1 MNRKEYIRGLG
12 LGILITAVI
21 FTFFK
26 PETKSMTEEE
36 IIQYAVSLGYEK
48 VEKQEKEP
56 ISNLDDIK
64 SQAMGTLTPTP
75 EPTNMPTLTPTTEP
89 TNTPEPTATPTPKP
103 TSTPVPTAIPTL
115 KPTSTPVPTYTPTPK
130 PTSTPVPT
138 STPTP
143 KLTSTPVPT
152 STSTSKPTST
162 PKPTESPDVTPTPNA
177 VQTGELYTL
186 VVEDGMTATA
196 VAKVLAEAGV
206 IEDDAEFVLYLRR
219 QKLTHYIISA
229 SYQIPYGAS
238 FEEIAK
244 AITKAR

>member
-1 MNRKEYIRGLG
+1 MNRKEYVRGLG
-12 LGILITAVI
+12 LGILITAVV

-26 PETKSMTEEE
+26 PEQKSMTEEE
-36 IIQYAVSLGYEK
+36 IIQYAISLGYEK
-48 VEKQEKEP
+48 VENQEKEP

-64 SQAMGTLTPTP
+64 SQAMGTLTPT
-75 EPTNMPTLTPTTEP
+75 LTPTPEP
-89 TNTPEPTATPTPKP
+89 TNTPVP
-103 TSTPVPTAIPTL
+103 TS
-115 KPTSTPVPTYTPTPK
+115 TPTPK

-143 KLTSTPVPT
+143 K
-152 STSTSKPTST
+152 PTST
-162 PKPTESPDVTPTPNA
+162 PKPTKAPDITPSSEPTATLVPTKKLTVMPTPNA
-177 VQTGELYTL
+177 VQTGEMYTL
-186 VVEDGMTATA
+186 VVEDGMTATS

-206 IEDDAEFVLYLRR
+206 IEDDAEFILYLRR